1 MIKFIS
7 SGCDRPSF
15 HDLVDFVVPHAA
27 TKWHDLGLKI
37 LNQNRESRLAKIKD
51 DENDVQACCRKML
64 GDWLST
70 EELPTWD
77 KIIYGLKAIGLN
89 YVANSIEVQLQG

>member
-1 MIKFIS
+1 MA

-27 TKWHDLGLKI
+27 TKWHDLGLRI
-37 LNQNRESRLAKIKD
+37 LNQNCESRLAKIKED
-51 DENDVQACCRKML
+51 DKNDVQACCRRML

-77 KIIYGLKAIGLN
+77 KIIYGLKVIGLD